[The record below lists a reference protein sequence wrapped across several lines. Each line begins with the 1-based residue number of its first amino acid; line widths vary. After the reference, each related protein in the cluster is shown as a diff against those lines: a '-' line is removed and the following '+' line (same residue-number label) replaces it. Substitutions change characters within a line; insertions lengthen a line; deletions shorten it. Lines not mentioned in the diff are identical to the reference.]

1 MSGAIGYVGPEP
13 KMPQAINSFLED
25 FSNLGVRIQKARL
38 QEILK
43 AAYTYRDNRLELE
56 FRS

>member
-1 MSGAIGYVGPEP
+1 
-13 KMPQAINSFLED
+13 MPQAINSFLED
-25 FSNLGVRIQKARL
+25 FSNLDVRIQKARL